1 MFRNKCWLFLLL
13 WPSLVW
19 AGDPMRPP
27 NLEAPAQ
34 EIVLEPLRLSMILRE
49 EGRHRAVVNGKVLD
63 VSERI
68 GTARL
73 VAINDDHVVMARA
86 GQSFVLRLSLPP
98 VKQAGKGEIHE

>member
-1 MFRNKCWLFLLL
+1 MSVSRLWLLMLL
-13 WPSLVW
+13 PLVAW

-34 EIVLEPLRLSMILRE
+34 EIVHEPLRLSMILTE
-49 EGRHRAVVNGKVLD
+49 QGRKRAVVNGKVLD

-73 VAINDDHVVMARA
+73 VSIHDDYVVMVQA
-86 GQSFVLRLSLPP
+86 GRQQVLRLPIP
-98 VKQAGKGEIHE
+98 AIKQASKGNANE